1 MSEIDALRELIEK
14 EKERGCTLDKQISAE
29 RKLYEEAEERKKKLM
44 IALLKEELEDLQR
57 KNVEKQKEL
66 EEIEK
71 CKLLTLQEVADLE
84 SRLAVSVSL
93 SFLYDIFFMC
103 ISIFYDTY
111 VNNILFFIMTEKDQD
126 YR

>member
-14 EKERGCTLDKQISAE
+14 EKERGCTLDKQICVE

-57 KNVEKQKEL
+57 KNVEKQKKL

-71 CKLLTLQEVADLE
+71 CKLVTLQEVADLE
-84 SRLAVSVSL
+84 RRLAVSVSL
-93 SFLYDIFFMC
+93 LFLYDIFF
-103 ISIFYDTY
+103 
-111 VNNILFFIMTEKDQD
+111 LFVSVYFMTHM
-126 YR
+126 